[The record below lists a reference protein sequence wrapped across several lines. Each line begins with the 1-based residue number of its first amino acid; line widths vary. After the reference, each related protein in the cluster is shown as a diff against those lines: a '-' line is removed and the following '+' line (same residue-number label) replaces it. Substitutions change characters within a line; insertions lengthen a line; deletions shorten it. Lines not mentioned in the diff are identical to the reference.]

1 MRIDVYVTVWGKP
14 YVDKFLKY
22 SLASQLAPANL
33 PAVSGDIEFAY
44 HIYTDRASVAHFAL
58 DRLRALAEVNFVFY
72 EDIPYRGG
80 TLAEAMANS
89 DPATVKHNVQRLT
102 SRHMLMGAVARG
114 SDAVILLDSD
124 FVFADGAWP
133 AMIAAYRSG
142 AKAVC
147 AMFLR
152 LEEERAVPLLP
163 DLATG
168 IAAPDLVQIG
178 LDAMHPSLAAMFLQA
193 DPFTAYPSQLNWR
206 VGPITGKT
214 EGYVTHCFFPHPLLV
229 VPQGGVNYSG
239 TMDYDYALRLAD
251 DEAIHLVR
259 SSDELLFCKMTP
271 AAYNAG
277 AVGAKPD
284 IGALGRFVVSNT
296 NLRHALFMS
305 QPIRY
310 RAGGEEA
317 VWRETEA
324 RSTQFVE
331 AVYRAAEAVVAGAK
345 TDARTMVFLKS
356 FLGPIED
363 FVSPQTAA
371 RLKGWM

>member
-1 MRIDVYVTVWGKP
+1 MRVDVYVTVWGKP
-14 YVDKFLKY
+14 YVDKFLRY

-33 PAVSGDIEFAY
+33 PAVDGDIEFAY
-44 HIYTDRASVAHFAL
+44 HIYTDRATQPDFDL
-58 DRLRALAEVNFVFY
+58 DGLRAHADVSFTFY
-72 EDIPYRGG
+72 EDMPFKSGS
-80 TLAEAMANS
+80 LADAIAAS

-102 SRHMLMGAVARG
+102 SRHLLQRAADCG

-124 FVFADGAWP
+124 FIFADGAWP
-133 AMIAAYRSG
+133 AMLAAHRAG

-152 LEEERAVPLLP
+152 LEEESAKPLLP
-163 DLATG
+163 DLRAG
-168 IAAPDLVQIG
+168 IAAPDLVAIG
-178 LDAMHPSLAAMFLQA
+178 LQAMHPSMKACFLQA

-206 VGPITGKT
+206 VGPIVGDT
-214 EGYVTHCFFPHPLLV
+214 EGYVAHCFFPHPLLV
-229 VPQGGVNYSG
+229 SPARGVNYSG
-239 TMDYDYALRLAD
+239 TMDYDYALRIAAD
-251 DEAIHLVR
+251 EEIHLVR
-259 SSDELLFCKMTP
+259 SSDELLFCKMT
-271 AAYNAG
+271 AGAYNAES
-277 AVGAKPD
+277 VGARPD

-296 NLRHALFMS
+296 NIRHALFMS

-310 RAGGEEA
+310 RAGGDEA
-317 VWRETEA
+317 VWQETEA

-331 AVYRAAEAVVAGAK
+331 AIYRAAELVVAGAK